1 MPAHYPGHTLNKRVT
16 VTLSVEDYSEI
27 LRELFKASSGLSWG
41 AFFLCQN
48 DQMNGEDK
56 MTNRSIKRGSLVL
69 LASLSLWLPTPVFAQ
84 EAEVALSQS
93 LGALT
98 LLPPVIAIV
107 LAFITKNVVLSLFLG
122 IFSGTIIIQYAGGAF
137 ILGGILNGFTDIVDY
152 LLHSLA
158 DPWNAGIILQVLAI
172 GGLIALV
179 TSSGGAKA
187 IAESLAKRA
196 KGPVSTQIITWF
208 LGLLIFF
215 DDYANALIIGP
226 IMRPVSDKMNIS
238 RERLAFIIDATAA
251 PVAGIALIS
260 TWIGYEV
267 GLINDAY
274 QAMGQDVNAYGVFL
288 ETIPYRFYNIL
299 MLLFV
304 VVTSLTLR
312 EFGSM
317 KKAQERARD
326 TQQILSPNGS
336 HDDLEDEVEVI
347 AKDNPSIW
355 SALIPIGSLIVF
367 SFIGFYTN
375 GRQAIMSGDNVQ
387 LIQLF
392 QDSPFSLAA
401 LRESF
406 GASDASVVLFQAAL
420 IASII
425 ALIMGVSKGHFTFG
439 KGIDIWVSGMK
450 ALIITGVILL
460 LAWSLS
466 SVMSD
471 LGTADYLVTLLGDT
485 MPPFLLPTV
494 IFILGAII
502 SFATGTS
509 YGTMGI
515 LMPLAIPLAVAM
527 DPGNSQFVVMSAG
540 AVLTGA
546 IFGDHSSP
554 ISDTTILSAM
564 GAGSS
569 LIDHVN
575 TQLPYALTVGFISIV
590 FGYLP
595 TALGLSIWVVLPIA
609 FAATIAVVFIF
620 GKKVNTMERIT
631 DSE

>member
-1 MPAHYPGHTLNKRVT
+1 
-16 VTLSVEDYSEI
+16 
-27 LRELFKASSGLSWG
+27 
-41 AFFLCQN
+41 
-48 DQMNGEDK
+48 MN
-56 MTNRSIKRGSLVL
+56 NRSMKRNLFVL
-69 LASLSLWLPTPVFAQ
+69 IAALSLYLPTPVFAQ
-84 EAEVALSQS
+84 EAETVLSQNI
-93 LGALT
+93 GALT
-98 LLPPVIAIV
+98 LLPPLIAIV

-122 IFSGTIIIQYAGGAF
+122 IFSGAIIIQYAGGAS
-137 ILGGILNGFTDIVDY
+137 ILGGILNGFTAIVDY
-152 LLHSLA
+152 LLNSLA

-267 GLINDAY
+267 GLINDAF
-274 QAMGQDVNAYGVFL
+274 QAMGQDVNAYSVFL

-326 TQQILSPNGS
+326 TQQLIAPDTSY
-336 HDDLEDEVEVI
+336 DDLEDDVEVI
-347 AKDNPSIW
+347 VKDNPSIW

-392 QDSPFSLAA
+392 QDSPFSLVA
-401 LRESF
+401 LREAF

-450 ALIITGVILL
+450 SLVITGVILL

-466 SVMSD
+466 SVMND
-471 LGTADYLVTLLGDT
+471 LGTADYLVTLLGDA

-527 DPGNSQFVVMSAG
+527 DPNNAQFVVMSTG

-575 TQLPYALTVGFISIV
+575 TQLPYALTVGLISIV

-595 TALGLSIWVVLPIA
+595 TALGLSIWIVLPIA

-620 GKKVNTMERIT
+620 GKKVNTMEHIT